1 MNMSFN
7 AFWVSI
13 ECCYC
18 SMPLVMQHLKC
29 NREERDK
36 LLDECSDSRMLLLE
50 QVEATKA
57 NTQTVLNDAF
67 TMLEQVQNAILDL
80 LSYC

>member
-7 AFWVSI
+7 AFWVTI

-36 LLDECSDSRMLLLE
+36 LLDEWSDSRMLLLE

-57 NTQTVLNDAF
+57 NTQTVISDAY

-80 LSYC
+80 LSYY

>member
-1 MNMSFN
+1 
-7 AFWVSI
+7 
-13 ECCYC
+13 
-18 SMPLVMQHLKC
+18 
-29 NREERDK
+29 
-36 LLDECSDSRMLLLE
+36 LE

-80 LSYC
+80 LSYY